1 MKNLQMLEQT
11 SIIEVC
17 MPKFVMTPLAQ
28 KQCTICF
35 TCISNLN
42 FSTLK
47 SIYTYFSGLI
57 SDYCLKKIRTDIRL
71 TFDINL
77 ALLRA

>member
-1 MKNLQMLEQT
+1 MLEQT

-28 KQCTICF
+28 KLCTICF

-57 SDYCLKKIRTDIRL
+57 SDYCLEKISTDIRL